1 MKQATQH
8 SRVVMASTIGNIMEW
23 FDFISFGYLMG
34 IISKHFFPSIGT
46 ASGLL
51 LSTATFGVSFLARPL
66 GAVLLGAYADRNGR
80 RRGLF
85 LVMLL
90 MSVSTFLITFAP
102 TYQMIG
108 IGATVLIVIARV
120 IQGISAGGEFGCGT
134 AMLIEHAPKERK
146 GLFGSF
152 MLMSQAV
159 AGTLAAVCGLLITQ
173 FLSPAQLDSW
183 GWRLPF
189 ALGLLLAPIGLYI
202 RRNVEE
208 SAEFKTAVRTEDSIT
223 FMQFLARYPKANLI
237 GTGMSVG
244 INIVQIF
251 FNVYMPVYATKS
263 LGLPAQAAFLAVAL
277 SGVARIITT
286 PLFGMLADRWGRRN
300 AMIYGCAANVIAV
313 MPCLIWLHASPGFA
327 TLLTIE
333 LIISIFTQIVNAATP
348 TALAELFP
356 ATVRSRGL
364 SVTYNV
370 AVTLFG
376 GTAPFV
382 ITWLVAQT
390 GNDLMPGYYATAGM
404 IISLV
409 CSCLIPSRTRF
420 ATDTTDAGERRATA
434 PPAADDTRAQFR
446 TRSY

>member
-1 MKQATQH
+1 MNKAIQH
-8 SRVVMASTIGNIMEW
+8 SRIVMASTIGNVMEW

-34 IISKHFFPSIGT
+34 IISKHFFPSNGM

-80 RRGLF
+80 RRALF
-85 LVMLL
+85 LVMML
-90 MSVSTFLITFAP
+90 MSVSTCMITFAP
-102 TYQMIG
+102 TYQTIG

-120 IQGISAGGEFGCGT
+120 LQGISAGGEFGCGT
-134 AMLIEHAPKERK
+134 AMLIEHAPKEKK

-159 AGTLAAVCGLLITQ
+159 AGTLAAACGFLITE

-202 RRNVEE
+202 RSNVGE
-208 SAEFKTAVRTEDSIT
+208 SAEFTKAVQKNGSIT
-223 FMQFLARYPKANLI
+223 FMQFLGRYPKANLI
-237 GTGMSVG
+237 GVGMSVG
-244 INIVQIF
+244 INVVQVF
-251 FNVYMPVYATKS
+251 FNVYMPVYATRS
-263 LGLPAQAAFLAVAL
+263 LHLTAQSAFLAVAL
-277 SGVARIITT
+277 SGVVRIVTT
-286 PLFGMLADRWGRRN
+286 PFFGMLADRWGRRN
-300 AMIYGCAANVIAV
+300 TMIYGCLANAIAV
-313 MPCLIWLHASPGFA
+313 VPCLIWLHASPSFA

-333 LIISIFTQIVNAATP
+333 LFISVLTQIVNAATP

-356 ATVRSRGL
+356 TTVRSRGL
-364 SVTYNV
+364 SVTYNL

-404 IISLV
+404 ILSLI
-409 CSCLIPSRTRF
+409 CSCLIPSRALF
-420 ATDTTDAGERRATA
+420 ASDTSDTAERQSTAQPAGDET
-434 PPAADDTRAQFR
+434 PGHLR
-446 TRSY
+446 TRLH